1 MTQVSR
7 QSFSI
12 SSSRPSFTSHSLS
25 GGYSKRI
32 AVGRAPSVYGGA
44 GGSSVR
50 VSYAQNSGFDLASAL
65 SGGDNGFGVT
75 ANEKTTMQNLNDR
88 LAAYLEKVRSLEKAN
103 AQLEKQIREWYDK
116 RTPVTRD
123 YSHYYATIEDLR
135 KKISVASMDN
145 ARIILQIDN
154 AKLAAEDFRVK
165 YENEM
170 AMRQSVEADISGLR
184 KVLDDLTMARSEL
197 EMQIESL
204 KEELVYLKKN
214 HGEEMA
220 AIRAQLTSS
229 SVNVEVDA
237 APQQDL
243 ARIMEEIRQQ
253 YEGITE
259 KNRREMEGW
268 YKSKFDELNKQVT
281 TKQEDLSQSRT
292 EINDLRRT
300 VQSLEIELQSQL
312 SLKGALEGT
321 LLETEGRYGLQLNQL
336 QAQINSLEA
345 ELSQMRTDT
354 ERQANEYKV
363 LLDIKTRLEMEIA
376 EYRRLLDGEDIQRQT
391 IKVVEVV
398 TPTPAPPKQ
407 PVITKRIR
415 RVVEEIVDGKVVS
428 RTEDVDD
435 L

>member
-1 MTQVSR
+1 M
-7 QSFSI
+7 
-12 SSSRPSFTSHSLS
+12 
-25 GGYSKRI
+25 
-32 AVGRAPSVYGGA
+32 
-44 GGSSVR
+44 R
-50 VSYAQNSGFDLASAL
+50 VSYAQNSWFDLASAF